1 VHKSVT
7 VCMSAGPAGGARL
20 GDGDFKRGHQCR
32 LQRRQRGCH
41 RRPQPAAPLAACCAA
56 AARRPRA
63 RRARQLTGRR
73 RDGPAAKMQQGF
85 GGRRQVH
92 FAVLVCR
99 AVPLPASTCKSA
111 RLLTKSV
118 RSPCQLCAASNPL
131 QAGTVL
137 GMQGTLAS
145 SRACARRRAAAPR
158 TRGTLSQLPQA
169 PPARRQSAGPRSSGA
184 ACAYKAPGSL
194 AHGRF
199 TGRKQ
204 AAHAKLSLTSAY

>member
-1 VHKSVT
+1 MQTAAHTELSRAPT
-7 VCMSAGPAGGARL
+7 QGA
-20 GDGDFKRGHQCR
+20 
-32 LQRRQRGCH
+32 
-41 RRPQPAAPLAACCAA
+41 
-56 AARRPRA
+56 PRA
-63 RRARQLTGRR
+63 PADRSPPRWSCSENATRLW
-73 RDGPAAKMQQGF
+73 RD
-85 GGRRQVH
+85 RRQVH

-111 RLLTKSV
+111 RLLTQNV

-131 QAGTVL
+131 QAGTVR

-145 SRACARRRAAAPR
+145 SRACAGQRAAAPW
-158 TRGTLSQLPQA
+158 TRGTLSQWPQA